1 MSLKSFKTIYSLNS
15 FFWACC
21 LMLIA
26 GGLWA
31 EPKPKP
37 ILEVGIGAGLITIP
51 DYRGSSERQVYGLP
65 IPYVIYRGDRFK
77 VGRSGITGEL
87 FKDSRW
93 ELDLSANA
101 SPPANSDDNAVRA
114 GMPDL
119 SPTIELG
126 PKLKYHLGKPAP
138 GMELTLNLPVR
149 AVISIDGSD
158 IEQIGW
164 LAQPNLNLYARDFY
178 HSWNLGLQAGVLFG
192 DSEYHNYFY
201 GVSNQFATA
210 SRPAF
215 DADGGYSGTA
225 LLSSLS
231 KRFDRYWVGGFLRY
245 DNLSGV
251 AFEGSP
257 LLEKKHSF
265 MAGVGFAWIFYQSK
279 EVTTNR
285 LEGE

>member
-1 MSLKSFKTIYSLNS
+1 MAVGVRADPVT
-15 FFWACC
+15 
-21 LMLIA
+21 
-26 GGLWA
+26 
-31 EPKPKP
+31 KPL
-37 ILEVGIGAGLITIP
+37 LEVGFGAGLITIP
-51 DYRGSSERQVYGLP
+51 DYRGSSERQVLGLP
-65 IPYVIYRGDRFK
+65 IPYVIYRGDRVK
-77 VGRSGITGEL
+77 VDRGGISGEI

-126 PKLKYHLGKPAP
+126 PKLKFNLAEPHP
-138 GMELTLNLPVR
+138 GMKLTLNLPVR

-158 IEQIGW
+158 FQQIGW
-164 LAQPNLNLYARDFY
+164 LAQPNLNIYARDFY
-178 HSWNLGLQAGVLFG
+178 HGWNLGLQAGVLFA
-192 DSEYHNYFY
+192 DSEYHDYYY
-201 GVSNQFATA
+201 GVSEQFVTA

-215 DADGGYSGTA
+215 DADGGYSGA
-225 LLSSLS
+225 VLLSSLS

-251 AFEGSP
+251 AFEDSP
-257 LLEKKHSF
+257 LLEKEYSL

-279 EVTTNR
+279 EVVTNTLR
-285 LEGE
+285 EE